1 MKKQTTFLF
10 LSVVLLLPACD
21 PTPHDGG
28 DNYWA
33 SNALVRLQLKG
44 AVKTITQ
51 NETTTEFNSDGYVV
65 KVSDPQN
72 GDIIYSYDAQG
83 RLVSVG
89 TTTFQYNNLGKY
101 VPNFPFHMNLVGL
114 TPNLS
119 AVIGESSRTNFTF
132 EGDSLLLINEYTSEN
147 VTTRDTTKMYYADKY
162 PTNYLGEYSF
172 MRATY
177 QSNGMFDVYT
187 EGFYG
192 IGYTDTRNYT
202 YKKDADYLLLDKIEE
217 SYVTADQANSYS
229 SRTDYTYNASKDIVL
244 ESQVSAAS
252 YYKTEYYDYEYDA
265 KGNWTSRKIH
275 SQNNSEVWDNERVET
290 RAITYF

>member
-1 MKKQTTFLF
+1 MKTQTLF
-10 LSVVLLLPACD
+10 LVMSVFLLLTACD

-51 NETTTEFNSDGYVV
+51 NETTTEFNS
-65 KVSDPQN
+65 N
-72 GDIIYSYDAQG
+72 GQTVRVGDFISYSYDAQG